1 MTTCAPPASRV
12 APRPTLD
19 TARLLA
25 LTLLPAPPTPGAGHR
40 RAKLGWKRRSGAGG
54 ARSGDGPGAPGR
66 VTTPV
71 SYARRAP
78 CTLAPQSACTRWH
91 SSLGAK
97 PATSGKAVYPTPAAG
112 APTRPGLP
120 GTVLLLALGFLC
132 PGNLSESQASPNGRS
147 SEARGAA
154 PSVPH
159 T

>member
-1 MTTCAPPASRV
+1 MTTCAAPASRV

-25 LTLLPAPPTPGAGHR
+25 LTLLPAPPHPRGWSPPCKARVETAERGSRRTEWR
-40 RAKLGWKRRSGAGG
+40 RARRS
-54 ARSGDGPGAPGR
+54 RQRDDTR
-66 VTTPV
+66 VV
-71 SYARRAP
+71 RVP
-78 CTLAPQSACTRWH
+78 CTVHARA
-91 SSLGAK
+91 AV
-97 PATSGKAVYPTPAAG
+97 PARGDTCHWGLNQTVYRPPAAG

-147 SEARGAA
+147 SEVRGAA